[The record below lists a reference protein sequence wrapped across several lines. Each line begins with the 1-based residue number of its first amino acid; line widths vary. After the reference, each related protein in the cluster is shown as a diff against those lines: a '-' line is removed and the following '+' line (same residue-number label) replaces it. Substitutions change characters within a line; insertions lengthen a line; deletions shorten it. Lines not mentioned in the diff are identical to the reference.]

1 MPLNLKCFPVYLQ
14 GLCCIW
20 IGCRLQEA
28 AAKYQGEGFSHI
40 YIACTGTNTQHLI
53 NFLETMFGDLDEPDL
68 KDLETAAAQ
77 ALKSEAVA
85 AERADVEA
93 SEGPI
98 PADKVLRVVMKSL
111 PVPMELGLE
120 ANMQPETDP
129 VKETSKRDPKKKV
142 THFYYVC
149 RKCSHSLQKKT
160 QHVHPRTTLFQY

>member
-1 MPLNLKCFPVYLQ
+1 
-14 GLCCIW
+14 
-20 IGCRLQEA
+20 
-28 AAKYQGEGFSHI
+28 
-40 YIACTGTNTQHLI
+40 
-53 NFLETMFGDLDEPDL
+53 MFGDLDEPDL

-98 PADKVLRVVMKSL
+98 PAGKVLRVVMKSL